1 MSRYNRMMER
11 ANNEHVILMDGATG
25 TEVERRGVAQLN
37 NAWNGGA
44 ALSDPDILRTV
55 HEDYIQ
61 NGAEIIISNTF
72 ATAKHALIDAG
83 RETDFEKLNSRA
95 VQIAVEARKKT
106 NADHVCV
113 AGGISYWTWTG
124 KKPSLADLKATVTR
138 QAQIMAESG
147 ADLLMLEMMIDIEQM
162 MVTYHAAK
170 SSGLPTWIGLTC
182 GADDKGEICLR
193 DGDPLAQ
200 AVASL
205 SNDKPDVIN
214 IMHTDVSHVA
224 PALNYLKSAWKKHVG
239 VYAHSG
245 KTING
250 KWTFNDVLSP
260 AEYQQHA
267 ESWIDKG
274 VTFIGGCCG
283 ISVKHIASLNKTL
296 KKTLYKNENR

>member
-1 MSRYNRMMER
+1 MTRYNRMMAR
-11 ANNEHVILMDGATG
+11 AKNEHVILMDGATG

-44 ALSDPDILRTV
+44 AISDPEILQTV

-72 ATAKHALIDAG
+72 ANAKHALIDAG
-83 RETDFEKLNSRA
+83 RENDFEKLNSRA
-95 VQIAVEARKKT
+95 AQIAVEARKKT

-124 KKPSLADLKATVTR
+124 KKPSLADLKSTVNT

-162 MVTYHAAK
+162 MVTYEAAK

-182 GADDKGEICLR
+182 EPDDKGEICLR

-200 AVASL
+200 ALASL
-205 SNDKPDVIN
+205 SNDKPDVMN
-214 IMHTDVSHVA
+214 IMHTDVSHVTS
-224 PALNYLKSAWKKHVG
+224 ALNYLKGSWKKHVG

-250 KWTFNDVLSP
+250 KWTFDNVLSP
-260 AEYQQHA
+260 AQYQQHA

-283 ISVKHIASLNKTL
+283 ISVKHIASL
-296 KKTLYKNENR
+296 KKALIKNTIQK